1 MVNNLRKTFD
11 TNSLKF
17 KLWTYFIFFAAIIMT
32 ILWLLQIVFL
42 NTYYKTMKINEI
54 KRIGDSL
61 VEEYNKDGFEDLIYS
76 TSFSK
81 GIIIQVF
88 NENGDPVFPINNFG
102 EIRPPKREPIMTK
115 ELISRLENSSDGKIE
130 YTIEDSRMRAPT
142 IVYGAILEG
151 ETKER
156 LYLYINGLLEPIDST
171 TSVLKNQLII
181 VTIISLFL
189 AIWLSFFIATKLSK
203 PITNVTSSAA
213 LLAKGNYNVVFERGD
228 YTEINQLAD
237 TLNFATTEL
246 SKTEELRRE
255 LIANVS
261 HDLRT
266 PLTLIKS
273 YAEMIRDLSGNNP
286 DKRTSHLK
294 VIIDETDRLN
304 ILVNDML
311 DLSKIQSGIIEIDYK
326 AFDIVET
333 TRNILKKFAVLTEI
347 SGYKFFLNG
356 DRDTI
361 VIGDE
366 RKIEQVLYN
375 LISNAVNH
383 TGEDKLVTI
392 NVENKGEYIETR
404 IIDTGKGIPQD
415 EIPHI
420 WERYY
425 MVGKTYKRGVVGS
438 GLGLS
443 IVKGILLAHDVKFG
457 VESTLDEG
465 STFWFQL
472 KVEE

>member
-1 MVNNLRKTFD
+1 
-11 TNSLKF
+11 
-17 KLWTYFIFFAAIIMT
+17 
-32 ILWLLQIVFL
+32 
-42 NTYYKTMKINEI
+42 MKINEI

>member
-1 MVNNLRKTFD
+1 MRKTFD

-356 DRDTI
+356 DRDTT

>member
-356 DRDTI
+356 DRDTT